1 MSARRC
7 GDVRATE
14 LEIGPA
20 VLPAVVYALYTVSM
34 SADHTLRGGSRR
46 NPNDIAAELRT
57 AIVDGVFPP
66 GHRLVHEELAD
77 RFGVSRI
84 PLREAVRTLV
94 GEGLVQSRPGRGTFV
109 TELDLAE
116 IDEIYD
122 LRKLVEPSFAEHVVQ
137 RCSRADITRLRE
149 MTEQMDHVDRLG
161 SEGWSRVN
169 FAFHLDMYR
178 LAGLPMRYEV
188 ISRLYHQLEP
198 YSRFYVHSTHA
209 LQRVQAEHKA
219 MVTALVDG
227 DAAQLGRQ
235 IHDHI
240 DGGQQGLRSAWQ
252 RRAEHPETVLEQRR

>member
-1 MSARRC
+1 MA
-7 GDVRATE
+7 
-14 LEIGPA
+14 
-20 VLPAVVYALYTVSM
+20 
-34 SADHTLRGGSRR
+34 ADHTLRRGSPR
-46 NPNDIAAELRT
+46 NPNDIADELRT
-57 AIVDGVFPP
+57 AIVNGVFPP
-66 GHRLVHEELAD
+66 GHRLVHEELAA

-84 PLREAVRTLV
+84 PLREAIRTLV
-94 GEGLVQSRPGRGTFV
+94 GEGLVQSPPGRGTFV

-137 RCSRADITRLRE
+137 RCSRADVGRLRS
-149 MTEQMDHVDRLG
+149 MTEQMDRVDNLG

-209 LQRVQAEHKA
+209 LDRVQAEHKA
-219 MVTALVDG
+219 MVAALADG
-227 DAAQLGRQ
+227 DATALADQ
-235 IHDHI
+235 IHTHI
-240 DGGQQGLRSAWQ
+240 DGGQQGLRTAWHD
-252 RRAEHPETVLEQRR
+252 RAEHPESVLEQHQ